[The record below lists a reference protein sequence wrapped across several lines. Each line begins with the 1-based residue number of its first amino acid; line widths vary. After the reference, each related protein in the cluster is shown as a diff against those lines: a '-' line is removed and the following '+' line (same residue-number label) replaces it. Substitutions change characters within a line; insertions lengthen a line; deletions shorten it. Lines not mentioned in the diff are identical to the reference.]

1 MQRAVHVLL
10 AALLLAGC
18 AAPATTPTPLP
29 PAGDG
34 GATLRQIRLPMGYI
48 PSVQYANFYVA
59 AEKGYFREAG
69 VDVEFDYS
77 FETNGVQLVGAN
89 ELPFAVVSGEQ
100 VLLARAQ
107 DLPVVYVL
115 AWFQKFPV
123 AIISKAESGIAAPA
137 DLKGKRIGVP
147 ILAGANFVGLRALL
161 AAAGLRPEDVII
173 EEVGFNQ
180 VEALSAGR
188 VDAAVVYANNEPI
201 RLAAQGERLSVIQ
214 VSDYAMLA
222 ANGLLTN
229 EATIR
234 AEPELVRGFVRAVAR
249 GMQDVI
255 ANPDEAYAI
264 SEKYAPDA
272 LKDDALEKQVLAA
285 TVEMWKADRIGFVRA
300 TAWEN
305 MQATLLDAGLLARP
319 LDVNAAFTNDFVP

>member
-1 MQRAVHVLL
+1 MKRVVLL
-10 AALLLAGC
+10 LLTGMLC
-18 AAPATTPTPLP
+18 AACVAPAATPTPMSSE
-29 PAGDG
+29 G
-34 GATLRQIRLPMGYI
+34 GGEVALRKIRLPMGYI
-48 PSVQYANFYVA
+48 PSVQYTNFYVS

-69 VDVEFDYS
+69 VEVEFDYS

-107 DLPVVYVL
+107 DLPVVYVM

-123 AIISKAESGIAAPA
+123 AVIAKAESGITTPA

-147 ILAGANFVGLRALL
+147 ILGGANFVGLRALL
-161 AAAGLRPEDVII
+161 AAAGLRADEVTV

-180 VEALSAGR
+180 VEALNAGR
-188 VDAAVVYANNEPI
+188 VDTAVVYANNEPI
-201 RLAAQGERLSVIQ
+201 RLAAQGVRLNVIP
-214 VSDYAMLA
+214 VGDYAMLA

-229 EATIR
+229 AETIR
-234 AEPELVRGFVRAVAR
+234 SEPELVRGFVRALAR
-249 GMQDVI
+249 GIQDVI

-264 SEKYAPDA
+264 SKKYAPDA

-285 TVEMWKADRIGFVRA
+285 TIEMWKADRVGFIRA
-300 TAWEN
+300 EAWQN
-305 MQATLLDAGLLARP
+305 MQTTLLDAGLLSRP
-319 LDVNAAFTNDFVP
+319 LDVSAAFTNDFVP

>member
-1 MQRAVHVLL
+1 
-10 AALLLAGC
+10 
-18 AAPATTPTPLP
+18 
-29 PAGDG
+29 
-34 GATLRQIRLPMGYI
+34 
-48 PSVQYANFYVA
+48 
-59 AEKGYFREAG
+59 
-69 VDVEFDYS
+69 
-77 FETNGVQLVGAN
+77 
-89 ELPFAVVSGEQ
+89 
-100 VLLARAQ
+100 
-107 DLPVVYVL
+107 LPVVYVL

-214 VSDYAMLA
+214 VSDYAVLA

>member
-18 AAPATTPTPLP
+18 AAPATMPTPLP

-34 GATLRQIRLPMGYI
+34 GATLRKIRLPMGYI

-89 ELPFAVVSGEQ
+89 ALPFAVVSGEQ

-123 AIISKAESGIAAPA
+123 AVISKAESGIAAPA

-147 ILAGANFVGLRALL
+147 ILAGASFVGLRALL
-161 AAAGLRPEDVII
+161 AAAGLRPEEVII

-188 VDAAVVYANNEPI
+188 VEAAVVYANNEPI
-201 RLAAQGERLSVIQ
+201 RLAAQGERLNVIQ

-264 SEKYAPDA
+264 SKKYAPDA
-272 LKDDALEKQVLAA
+272 LKDDALEKQVLTA